1 MSSAAT
7 LDVLSAGAA
16 KAVVLALGAEL
27 HERDGTGIAG
37 VFDAAGTI
45 RARFVEGVPCDV
57 LIQPAA
63 MLDEL
68 TAQRRVDADSKA
80 TLGRVPTGIAV
91 AAGAPAPAIG
101 NVAALRASLAE
112 ASALYCPDTER
123 STAGLHFVRMLR
135 EMGIYSRV
143 AGRIRDYANGAQAMA
158 ALAATSSRE
167 QAIGCTQVTEILY
180 TPGVTLVGALPAP
193 FDLTTTYSAA
203 VGVASR
209 NPVIARRFVEMLTGS
224 DARELR
230 ATGGFTQA

>member
-1 MSSAAT
+1 VNGAPT
-7 LDVLSAGAA
+7 LDILSAGAA
-16 KAVVLALGAEL
+16 KAVVLTLGAEL
-27 HERDGTGIAG
+27 HRRDGVEIAG
-37 VFDAAGTI
+37 VSDAAGTS

-57 LIQPAA
+57 LILPAA

-68 TAQRRVDADSKA
+68 AAQGRVEAESKA

-91 AAGAPAPAIG
+91 AAGAPAPPIG
-101 NVAALRASLAE
+101 NVDGLRTSLAG
-112 ASALYCPDTER
+112 ASALYCPDTGL

-167 QAIGCTQVTEILY
+167 HAIGCTQVTEILY

-193 FDLTTTYSAA
+193 FELTTTYSAA
-203 VGVASR
+203 VNVASR
-209 NPVIARRFVEMLTGS
+209 TPDIARRFVQMLTGS

-230 ATGGFTQA
+230 AAGGFAQA

>member
-27 HERDGTGIAG
+27 RERDGTEIAG

-57 LIQPAA
+57 LILPAA

-68 TAQRRVDADSKA
+68 AAQRRVDADSKA

-91 AAGAPAPAIG
+91 AAGAQAPAIG
-101 NVAALRASLAE
+101 DVAALRASLAE
-112 ASALYCPDTER
+112 ASALYCPDTDR

-180 TPGVTLVGALPAP
+180 TPGVALVGRLPAGFGLDTP
-193 FDLTTTYSAA
+193 YGGGVATASAA
-203 VGVASR
+203 PPVAASFLATLAG
-209 NPVIARRFVEMLTGS
+209 PASAGLRR
-224 DARELR
+224 A
-230 ATGGFTQA
+230 GGFEG